1 MRHLLTILFTVLVIA
16 LHAQQRQSEGVV
28 ELSSNYA
35 SRIDKKLNGLDDQLT
50 KQSDKYLK
58 NLSRQEEKIFKKLAK
73 LDSSTATSAFGDAK
87 EKYKQLSQK
96 LNNANGRMDKLL
108 KGKYLQNVDS
118 LATSLGFLKEANNIV
133 SGSKNIQQ
141 QLDNSLQNLQGLQAK
156 LNEAENIQQFIQERQ
171 QQLKQLLSNYSN
183 VKGLNKYFGK
193 YQQQAFY
200 YSSQVNELKESFNQP
215 DKLVAKTLAL

>member
-1 MRHLLTILFTVLVIA
+1 MKHLLTLLLIVFCAISY
-16 LHAQQRQSEGVV
+16 AQDSQSASVV
-28 ELSSNYA
+28 EVPSNYA
-35 SRIDKKLNGLDDQLT
+35 SRIDKKLNGLDNQLS
-50 KQSDKYLK
+50 KQSEKYLK
-58 NLSRQEEKIFKKLAK
+58 SLSRQEEKLFKKLAK
-73 LDSSTATSAFGDAK
+73 LDSTAATSAFGDAK

-96 LNNANGRMDKLL
+96 LNNANGRMDRLL

-118 LATSLGFLKEANNIV
+118 LATSLGFLKEAKNIV

-141 QLDNSLQNLQGLQAK
+141 QLGNSLQTLQGLQAK